1 MKLGIVGLP
10 NVGKST
16 LFNSLTKAGAESA
29 NYPFCTIDPNVGV
42 VAVPDERLK
51 KLGDLY
57 HSKKVTPAVIEFV
70 DIAGLVKGASKG
82 EGLGNQFLANI
93 REDTI
98 WSKTK
103 TVAAKIGSK
112 SLDTL
117 IQISSNVITALIKA
131 EFGLT

>member
-1 MKLGIVGLP
+1 MKLNPDCVRDVLLTVEESCDFKKRLCYDQSGPAPRHLQKYTHDEIIYHMMQCSLSNLIVGF
-10 NVGKST
+10 S
-16 LFNSLTKAGAESA
+16 SA
-29 NYPFCTIDPNVGV
+29 DNGGLITISDLS
-42 VAVPDERLK
+42 PDGHK
-51 KLGDLY
+51 
-57 HSKKVTPAVIEFV
+57 
-70 DIAGLVKGASKG
+70 
-82 EGLGNQFLANI
+82 FLANI